1 MTSKISYTLKITVI
15 QLRRAI
21 WRRLL
26 VPSDIKLPRLHSVI
40 QIVTGARGSLQHFFI
55 DSQKTVYADPNWD
68 DLPRVRSGR
77 DVSLARLLKRPGDRL
92 AYYCGDDNEWEHTV
106 ELLKITG
113 NAARARHATCVGANR
128 AGKQVGRD
136 LGFPLSAM
144 NRALQRVRV

>member
-15 QLRRAI
+15 QLRRPL

-40 QIVTGARGSLQHFFI
+40 QIVTGSPGSPAHFFI
-55 DSQKTVYADPNWD
+55 DSQKTVYVDPDCD

-77 DVSLARLLKRPGDRL
+77 DVSLGRLLKQPGDRL
-92 AYYCGDDNEWEHTV
+92 TYYSGDDHEWEHTV
-106 ELLKITG
+106 ELLKITA
-113 NAARARHATCVGANR
+113 NASRARRAVCMGGNRPSKHA
-128 AGKQVGRD
+128 GRN
-136 LGFPLSAM
+136 GEFQLSAM